1 MLNCTSQR
9 VRRFNVS
16 SVIANLRWC
25 SGDVNAQKTEPVV
38 SKQAEVPPS
47 EVERL
52 PLLALL
58 GGQVTG
64 S

>member
-1 MLNCTSQR
+1 MLSCTSQR
-9 VRRFNVS
+9 VRRFKVS
-16 SVIANLRWC
+16 SVTANLRWC
-25 SGDVNAQKTEPVV
+25 SDGVNAQKTEPVV
-38 SKQAEVPPS
+38 GKQAEVPPS

-58 GGQVTG
+58 EGQVTG